1 MPVSGLSNSPYSGI
15 GRPPPS
21 RKPAQVAIRI
31 IFFYWTTGPSTFLT
45 PTKTHQGRRSTP
57 SLTSVPLPRR
67 IRFGYQ
73 RRNIYA
79 FSTSLPHHRKTHEVS
94 PGVNH
99 LYSCLYYGKIV
110 SNSPPHYLTRNPTE
124 VELDAYT
131 AHLVVFTTATSTRT
145 SKRSINAFSTLP
157 PYHQNT
163 TKIDLG
169 TSMTLSRCHY
179 YGKTDSDI
187 QGATYMRSLPYYLTI
202 KTPQRLTWV
211 HPQPTYLP
219 NITHIQAGRDFH
231 HVFFFSILTACI
243 PFSCVLFF
251 SYYLHHFFCG
261 LGRSDFFHL
270 GALLCVHSP
279 TTVFLSYSPLLLCCV
294 HHFLKGTLLPW
305 SILQGEEFGRFW
317 FGLGVFSFRP
327 LFSLLLK
334 KAFLF
339 ITFCSC

>member
-1 MPVSGLSNSPYSGI
+1 MSNSPYSGI

-31 IFFYWTTGPSTFLT
+31 IFFTGPRGRRPSSLLQK
-45 PTKTHQGRRSTP
+45 PTKVDG
-57 SLTSVPLPRR
+57 LPR
-67 IRFGYQ
+67 
-73 RRNIYA
+73 
-79 FSTSLPHHRKTHEVS
+79 
-94 PGVNH
+94 H
-99 LYSCLYYGKIV
+99 LLQCLYHGAYGSDTKDV
-110 SNSPPHYLTRNPTE
+110 TYMRSRPHYLTTEKPTR
-124 VELDAYT
+124 
-131 AHLVVFTTATSTRT
+131 STRAST
-145 SKRSINAFSTLP
+145 TYIAASIMAKSSRILHLIISPETPRRLSWAHTPPIWLSLLRQRRLEHPKRSINAFSTLP

-231 HVFFFSILTACI
+231 HVFFFSILTTCI

-261 LGRSDFFHL
+261 FGRSDFFHL